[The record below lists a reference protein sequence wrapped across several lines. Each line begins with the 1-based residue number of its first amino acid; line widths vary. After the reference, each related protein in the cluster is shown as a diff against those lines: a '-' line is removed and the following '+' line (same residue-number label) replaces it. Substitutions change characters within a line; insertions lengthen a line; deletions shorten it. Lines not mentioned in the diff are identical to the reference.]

1 MRNLITLI
9 RPQQWLKNLFV
20 FLPAFFSGNIL
31 SAPVLTES
39 LIAFFAFSFAAS
51 AIYCL
56 NDLIDV
62 EADRLHP
69 TKRNR
74 PVAAGLISTRQAL
87 FIMLISAVA
96 ALFLPFL
103 LIPVQQEFCRHLTAA
118 DHVIPVQSAIYT
130 STIIAIYLLLNIAY
144 CLKLKQLSLI
154 DIIIIA
160 IGFDLRVATGGT
172 ATGIMISHWII
183 IMTFLLALF
192 LALCKRRDDIVIYE
206 NSGRKM
212 RRNIDRYN
220 LTYINQAITLVAT
233 IMLVSYIM
241 YTLSPEVEQRFNSG
255 LVYITS
261 IFVLAGLL
269 RYMQLATVFGK
280 TGSPTKIL
288 LHDRITQACIIAW
301 ALTFAAIIYL

>member
-1 MRNLITLI
+1 MRSLITLL

-20 FLPAFFSGNIL
+20 FLPAFFSGNIFSL
-31 SAPVLTES
+31 PVPVES
-39 LIAFFAFSFAAS
+39 VIAFIAFSLAAS

-69 TKRNR
+69 TKCNR
-74 PVAAGLISTRQAL
+74 PIAAGLISTRQAL
-87 FIMLISAVA
+87 LIMLLTAVA
-96 ALFLPFL
+96 ALILPFL
-103 LIPVQQEFCRHLTAA
+103 LIPLQQHYTHPQTDSDGIIHVQA
-118 DHVIPVQSAIYT
+118 AIYT
-130 STIIAIYLLLNIAY
+130 STVIAIYLLLNIAY

-154 DIIIIA
+154 DIFIIA
-160 IGFDLRVATGGT
+160 IGFDLRVAAGGA

-212 RRNIDRYN
+212 RRNIDKYN
-220 LTYINQAITLVAT
+220 RTYINQAITLVAT

-241 YTLSPEVEQRFNSG
+241 YTVSPEVEQRFNSD

-301 ALTFAAIIYL
+301 ALTFATIIYL